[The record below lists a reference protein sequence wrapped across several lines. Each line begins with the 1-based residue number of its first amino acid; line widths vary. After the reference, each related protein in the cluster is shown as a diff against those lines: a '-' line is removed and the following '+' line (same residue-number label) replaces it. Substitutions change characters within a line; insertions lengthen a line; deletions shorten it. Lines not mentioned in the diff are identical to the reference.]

1 MATVNDRY
9 DKLKKSVEY
18 PEAWKPEKGDT
29 LVGRALDWET
39 VTPKPDEDRTCEV
52 LAVRESDGTER
63 SVWCGHAQ
71 LRYKLIADK
80 DAIEASGDPTGAA
93 IPHEAR
99 KAQRGDFVAI
109 HYRGKFP
116 MPDGTYEAASY
127 RVGIERPPEGEDDI
141 PF

>member
-1 MATVNDRY
+1 MATVDDRY

-18 PEAWKPEKGDT
+18 PEHWKPEKGDT

-52 LAVRESDGTER
+52 LVVREEDGTER

-80 DAIEASGDPTGAA
+80 EALEASGDLTGAA
-93 IPHEAR
+93 IPVEER
-99 KAQRGDFVAI
+99 KVQPGDFVAI
-109 HYRGKFP
+109 HFRGKFP
-116 MPDGTYEAASY
+116 MPDGNYEAASY
-127 RVGIERPPEGEDDI
+127 RLGTERPQEGEDEI